1 MWTPCSLLYMFY
13 LLIQVFCFLYIYFQ
27 QYDYKN
33 RISAQSSLKINPQK
47 EQLKKKGYKNY
58 LLCDKNNIAKV
69 LRYNM
74 ITITTFQMQDNNK
87 FKTMKIANIPYS
99 KNQSS
104 VIPDIQLRICCSKHT
119 NKPTR
124 AMLQIK

>member
-1 MWTPCSLLYMFY
+1 MDTLFAFVHVLSFNTSFLFP
-13 LLIQVFCFLYIYFQ
+13 LYIFSAN
-27 QYDYKN
+27 DYKN

-99 KNQSS
+99 NQSS